1 MVINNKNMLIEKL
14 TGIHS
19 SKKSYYVELKKK
31 VSELSKRNIQLEIIN
46 QLAKNMGINMSYQE
60 IIENV
65 MPKLQTLVHFNIL
78 SLYVVIK
85 DDLVKRIVFY
95 TGNDHKISESYFQY
109 SQLEKSSKE
118 DNVTDAALWYVL
130 HEKKPLLHKNLSLK
144 GCSFPEDIKFIK
156 QGITSKILIPLL
168 VKEEVIGV
176 LEAASSKELS
186 ENDLLFL
193 QQVADQLAVC
203 LENVRLYNEV
213 WQHKQEWEITFSAVT
228 DLLIFI
234 NLNYEIQR
242 VNKAAIDFF
251 TLKEKDILGQ
261 KCYRLLYGR
270 ESKCN
275 PCLADQVLRS
285 KKTAYHQTRTRY
297 NRVLDIF
304 AYPAYVENE
313 EPYGV
318 TYYGKDVTSIV
329 DSIKFVSLGE
339 MSAGVAHE
347 LNSPLTAIV
356 GDSQLL
362 LRETDPDSPHYQLIK
377 DIQLCGVRCQKII
390 QNLLT
395 FSRQD
400 EFTFEEINLN
410 QVVEKALSLA
420 AYQIEKSK
428 INLVKDLYDSPLMIL
443 GNMQGLEQIII
454 NLLLNAKDAIEQKHL
469 EKDVQEKGEIK
480 IRTRINPDKFVAV
493 DIADNGCGIEQKKI
507 AQIFNP
513 FYTSKKVGKGTGLGL
528 SVSLGTAQSHGGFI
542 DVESTP
548 GKGSV
553 FSLILP
559 IRKYAPAE
567 EETKAAEETEKILQE
582 SPKSR

>member
-1 MVINNKNMLIEKL
+1 MLIEKL

-60 IIENV
+60 IIENI
-65 MPKLQTLVHFNIL
+65 MPKLQTLVYFNIL
-78 SLYVVIK
+78 SLYVVMK
-85 DDLVKRIVFY
+85 DDLIKRIVFF
-95 TGNDHKISESYFQY
+95 TGNSHKISESYFKY
-109 SQLEKSSKE
+109 SQLEKSSKNDSE
-118 DNVTDAALWYVL
+118 TDAALWYVL
-130 HEKKPLLHKNLSLK
+130 HEKKPLLHNNLSSK

-168 VKEEVIGV
+168 VNEEVIGV
-176 LEAASSKELS
+176 LEAASRKPFS
-186 ENDLLFL
+186 ENDQLFL

-228 DLLIFI
+228 DLLLFI

-242 VNKAAIDFF
+242 VNRAAIDFF

-261 KCYRLLYGR
+261 KCYHILYGR

-285 KKTAYHQTRTRY
+285 KKTAYLQNRTRY

-304 AYPAYVENE
+304 AYPAYMENE

-362 LRETDPDSPHYQLIK
+362 LRETPPESPHYQLIK
-377 DIQLCGVRCQKII
+377 DIQLCGVRCQRII

-400 EFTFEEINLN
+400 EFTFEEIDLN
-410 QVVEKALSLA
+410 QVVEKALNLA
-420 AYQIEKSK
+420 AYQIEKGK
-428 INLVKDLYDSPLMIL
+428 INLVKNLDESPLMIL
-443 GNMQGLEQIII
+443 GNAQGLEQIIV
-454 NLLLNAKDAIEQKHL
+454 NLLLNAKDAVEQKHM
-469 EKDVQEKGEIK
+469 ENDEQEKGEI
-480 IRTRINPDKFVAV
+480 IISTRIKPDKFVAV
-493 DIADNGCGIEQKKI
+493 DIADNGCGIDQKKI
-507 AQIFNP
+507 SQVFNP

-542 DVESTP
+542 DVESEP
-548 GKGSV
+548 GKGSI

-559 IRKYAPAE
+559 IKKFIPDE
-567 EETKAAEETEKILQE
+567 EGENPGEKD
-582 SPKSR
+582 

>member
-31 VSELSKRNIQLEIIN
+31 VNELSKRNIQLEIIN
-46 QLAKNMGINMSYQE
+46 QLAKNMGINISYQE
-60 IIENV
+60 VIENI
-65 MPKLQTLVHFNIL
+65 MPKLQTLVYFNIL
-78 SLYVVIK
+78 SLYVVMK
-85 DDLVKRIVFY
+85 DDLIKRIVFF
-95 TGNDHKISESYFQY
+95 TGNSHKISESYFQY
-109 SQLEKSSKE
+109 SQLEESSKKDSE
-118 DNVTDAALWYVL
+118 TDAALWYVL
-130 HEKKPLLHKNLSLK
+130 HEKKPLLHNNLSSK

-156 QGITSKILIPLL
+156 QGINSKILIPLL

-176 LEAASSKELS
+176 LEAASRKSFS
-186 ENDLLFL
+186 ENDQFFI

-228 DLLIFI
+228 DLLLFI
-234 NLNYEIQR
+234 NLDYEIQR
-242 VNKAAIDFF
+242 VNRAGIDFF
-251 TLKEKDILGQ
+251 TLKEKEILGQ

-275 PCLADQVLRS
+275 PCLADQVLQS
-285 KKTAYHQTRTRY
+285 KKTAYLQNRTRH

-304 AYPAYVENE
+304 AYPAYTEDE

-362 LRETDPDSPHYQLIK
+362 LRETNPDSPHYQLIK

-410 QVVEKALSLA
+410 QVVEKALNLA

-428 INLVKDLYDSPLMIL
+428 INIMKNLNESPLMIL
-443 GNMQGLEQIII
+443 GNAQGLEQIII
-454 NLLLNAKDAIEQKHL
+454 NLLLNAKDAIEQKHM
-469 EKDVQEKGEIK
+469 EDDDREKGEIT
-480 IRTRINPDKFVAV
+480 ISTRIKPEKFVAV
-493 DIADNGCGIEQKKI
+493 DIADNGCGIDQKKI
-507 AQIFNP
+507 SQIFNP
-513 FYTSKKVGKGTGLGL
+513 FYTSKKVSKGTGLGL

-542 DVESTP
+542 DVESVP

-553 FSLILP
+553 FSLIIP
-559 IRKYAPAE
+559 IKKYIPDE
-567 EETKAAEETEKILQE
+567 GENPEIKD
-582 SPKSR
+582 

>member
-60 IIENV
+60 IIENI
-65 MPKLQTLVHFNIL
+65 MPKLQTLVYFNIL
-78 SLYVVIK
+78 SLYVVMK
-85 DDLVKRIVFY
+85 DDLIKRIVFF
-95 TGNDHKISESYFQY
+95 TGNSHKISESYFNY
-109 SQLEKSSKE
+109 SQLEKSSKNDSE
-118 DNVTDAALWYVL
+118 TDAALWYVL
-130 HEKKPLLHKNLSLK
+130 HEKKPLLHNNLSSK

-168 VKEEVIGV
+168 VNEEVIGYWKRQA
-176 LEAASSKELS
+176 ESHSARTTS
-186 ENDLLFL
+186 FL

-228 DLLIFI
+228 DLLLFI

-242 VNKAAIDFF
+242 VNRAAIDFYPEGKGY
-251 TLKEKDILGQ
+251 TWQ
-261 KCYRLLYGR
+261 KCYHILYGR
-270 ESKCN
+270 ESNVIPAWPIKSYG
-275 PCLADQVLRS
+275 V
-285 KKTAYHQTRTRY
+285 KTAYLQNRTRY

-304 AYPAYVENE
+304 AYPAYMENE

-362 LRETDPDSPHYQLIK
+362 LRETPPESPHYQLIK
-377 DIQLCGVRCQKII
+377 DIQLCGVRCQRII

-400 EFTFEEINLN
+400 EFTFEEIDLN
-410 QVVEKALSLA
+410 QVVEKALNLA

-428 INLVKDLYDSPLMIL
+428 INLVKNLDESPLMIL
-443 GNMQGLEQIII
+443 GNAQGLEQIII
-454 NLLLNAKDAIEQKHL
+454 NLLLNAKDAVEQKHM
-469 EKDVQEKGEIK
+469 ENDEQEKGEI
-480 IRTRINPDKFVAV
+480 IISTRIKPDKFVAV
-493 DIADNGCGIEQKKI
+493 DIADNGCGIDQKKI
-507 AQIFNP
+507 SQVFNP

-542 DVESTP
+542 DVESEP
-548 GKGSV
+548 GKGSI

-559 IRKYAPAE
+559 IKKFIPDE
-567 EETKAAEETEKILQE
+567 EGENPGEKD
-582 SPKSR
+582 